1 MKKLLFILS
10 LIAFAGTGTA
20 TAQHIAVE
28 KQAGELFAMELSE
41 LKQITFN
48 GTTVNIEDNT
58 GTIYSASM
66 GDIKRIYFDDMS
78 SIADINAQ
86 GGDLVEYLSHDDIA
100 INSEAGSMVTVY
112 SLTGAQ
118 LLTRRIDT
126 QGEAISIA
134 GLPQGIYIVK
144 AEERTTKI
152 IKR

>member
-1 MKKLLFILS
+1 MKKLLFIIS
-10 LIAFAGTGTA
+10 LLAIAGTA
-20 TAQHIAVE
+20 TAQHMVVE
-28 KQAGELFAMELSE
+28 TAGGNEVFTLDN

-48 GTTVNIEDNT
+48 GTTVNIEQSN
-58 GTIYSASM
+58 GAKSSASM

-126 QGEAISIA
+126 QGETISIA
-134 GLPQGIYIVK
+134 ALPQGIYIVK
-144 AEERTTKI
+144 ANGRTTKI

>member
-1 MKKLLFILS
+1 MKKLLFIIS
-10 LIAFAGTGTA
+10 VMAIATTA
-20 TAQHIAVE
+20 TAQHIAVKKE
-28 KQAGELFAMELSE
+28 AGDLFTMELSE

-48 GTTVNIEDNT
+48 GTTVNIEDNA
-58 GTIYSASM
+58 GAIYSATM

-126 QGEAISIA
+126 QGEAVSIT

-144 AEERTTKI
+144 VNGRTTKI

>member
-10 LIAFAGTGTA
+10 LIAFAGTA
-20 TAQHIAVE
+20 TAQHMVVE
-28 KQAGELFAMELSE
+28 TAGGNEVFTLDN

-48 GTTVNIEDNT
+48 GTTVNIEQSN
-58 GTIYSASM
+58 GAKSSASM
-66 GDIKRIYFDDMS
+66 GNIKRIYFDDMS

-86 GGDLVEYLSHDDIA
+86 SGDLVEYLSHDDIA
-100 INSEAGSMVTVY
+100 INSEAGSTVAIY

-126 QGEAISIA
+126 QGETISIA

-144 AEERTTKI
+144 ANGRTTKI

>member
-10 LIAFAGTGTA
+10 LIAFAGTA
-20 TAQHIAVE
+20 TAQHMVVE
-28 KQAGELFAMELSE
+28 TAGGNEVFTLDN

-48 GTTVNIEDNT
+48 GTTVNIEQTD
-58 GTIYSASM
+58 GTKSSAEM
-66 GDIKRIYFDDMS
+66 GNISRIYFDDMS

-144 AEERTTKI
+144 ANERTTKI

>member
-1 MKKLLFILS
+1 MKKLLFIIS
-10 LIAFAGTGTA
+10 LLAIAGTA
-20 TAQHIAVE
+20 TAQHMVVE
-28 KQAGELFAMELSE
+28 TAGGNEVFTLDN

-48 GTTVNIEDNT
+48 GTTVNIEQSN
-58 GTIYSASM
+58 GEKSSATM

-78 SIADINAQ
+78 SIADVNAQ
-86 GGDLVEYLSHDDIA
+86 GNNLVEYLSHDEIA
-100 INSEAGSMVTVY
+100 INSEAGSMVTLY
-112 SLTGAQ
+112 NLTGAQ

-144 AEERTTKI
+144 ANGRTTKI

>member
-1 MKKLLFILS
+1 MKRLLFIIS
-10 LIAFAGTGTA
+10 LLAIAGTA
-20 TAQHIAVE
+20 TAQHMVVE
-28 KQAGELFAMELSE
+28 TAGHEDKVITIEN
-41 LKQITFN
+41 LKQITFD
-48 GTTVNIEDNT
+48 GTTVNIEQTD
-58 GTIYSASM
+58 GTTSSASM
-66 GDIKRIYFDDMS
+66 GSIKRIYFDDMS

-144 AEERTTKI
+144 ANGRTTKI

>member
-1 MKKLLFILS
+1 MKKLLFIIS
-10 LIAFAGTGTA
+10 LLAIAGTA
-20 TAQHIAVE
+20 TAQHMVVE
-28 KQAGELFAMELSE
+28 TAGGNEVFTLDN

-48 GTTVNIEDNT
+48 GTTVNIEQSN
-58 GTIYSASM
+58 GAKSSASM

-118 LLTRRIDT
+118 LLSRRIDT
-126 QGEAISIA
+126 QGETISIA
-134 GLPQGIYIVK
+134 ALPQGIYIVK
-144 AEERTTKI
+144 ANGRTTKI

>member
-1 MKKLLFILS
+1 MKKLLFIIS
-10 LIAFAGTGTA
+10 LLAIAGTA
-20 TAQHIAVE
+20 TAQHMVVE
-28 KQAGELFAMELSE
+28 TAGGNEVFTLDN
-41 LKQITFN
+41 LKQITFD
-48 GTTVNIEDNT
+48 GITVNIEQTD
-58 GTIYSASM
+58 GTKSSASM
-66 GDIKRIYFDDMS
+66 GNIKRIYFDDMS

-126 QGEAISIA
+126 QGGIISIA

-144 AEERTTKI
+144 ANERTTKI

>member
-1 MKKLLFILS
+1 MKKLLFIIS
-10 LIAFAGTGTA
+10 LLAIAGTA
-20 TAQHIAVE
+20 TAQHMVVE
-28 KQAGELFAMELSE
+28 TASGNEVFTLEN

-48 GTTVNIEDNT
+48 GTTVNIEQTD
-58 GTIYSASM
+58 GTTSSASM
-66 GDIKRIYFDDMS
+66 GSIERIYFSDLS

-86 GGDLVEYLSHDDIA
+86 GGNLVEYLSFDEIA
-100 INSEAGSMVTVY
+100 INSEAGSTVAIY

-126 QGEAISIA
+126 QGETISIA

-144 AEERTTKI
+144 ANGRTTKI

>member
-1 MKKLLFILS
+1 MKRILTILFALVT
-10 LIAFAGTGTA
+10 LPVA
-20 TAQHIAVE
+20 AQHMLIE
-28 KQAGELFAMELSE
+28 KNAGGNQVIDLAD
-41 LKQITFN
+41 LKQITFD
-48 GTTVNIEDNT
+48 GIKVNIEQTD
-58 GTIYSASM
+58 GTTSSASM
-66 GDIKRIYFDDMS
+66 GDIERIYFGDHT

-126 QGEAISIA
+126 QGETISIA

-144 AEERTTKI
+144 ANGRTTKI

>member
-1 MKKLLFILS
+1 MKKLLFIIS
-10 LIAFAGTGTA
+10 FIAIAGTA
-20 TAQHIAVE
+20 TAQHMVVE
-28 KQAGELFAMELSE
+28 TAGGNEVFTLEN

-48 GTTVNIEDNT
+48 GTTVNIEQSN
-58 GTIYSASM
+58 GAKSSASM
-66 GDIKRIYFDDMS
+66 GNIKRIYFDDMS

-100 INSEAGSMVTVY
+100 INSQAGSMVTLY
-112 SLTGAQ
+112 NLTGAQ
-118 LLTRRIDT
+118 LLTRRIDA

-144 AEERTTKI
+144 ANERTTKI

>member
-1 MKKLLFILS
+1 MKKLLFIIPFL
-10 LIAFAGTGTA
+10 AMAGTA
-20 TAQHIAVE
+20 TAQHMVVE
-28 KQAGELFAMELSE
+28 KIGAENEIISLST
-41 LKQITFN
+41 LKQMTFN
-48 GTTVNIEDNT
+48 GTTVNIEQTN
-58 GTIYSASM
+58 GTKSSASM
-66 GDIKRIYFDDMS
+66 GDISRIYFADMS

-86 GGDLVEYLSHDDIA
+86 GNSLIEYLSHDEIA
-100 INSEAGSMVTVY
+100 INSNGGSVVAIY

-144 AEERTTKI
+144 ANERTTKI